1 MSPILVRPVREQL
14 EHDRIIRLLQTK
26 HRRKYQAGIN
36 PGAEQSVPVGNGPS
50 ALFPDVVL
58 TSQDRRHKLD
68 TIIEVE
74 TGESV
79 NHLEALAQWV
89 HYGKVRA
96 AFHLYVPS
104 GMIDVARRLCEDSHI
119 HVTELWSYHTVG
131 DDVRFTLVQ
140 KSREVAPPPR
150 VRVAARGSRG
160 RPAPQASGV
169 RSEIPSSRSKRRRRR
184 SLRARK
190 KGSSTGVSP
199 NHARQTRLRA
209 VRPRSADDEQPRPVA
224 ATHPVLVPHAAEHP
238 RRPRAF

>member
-26 HRRKYQAGIN
+26 HRRKFEAGIN
-36 PGAEQSVPVGNGPS
+36 PGAEQTVPVGTGPS

-58 TSQDRRHKLD
+58 TSQDRGHKLD

-140 KSREVAPPPR
+140 KSREAAPPPR
-150 VRVAARGSRG
+150 ARVAAAPARAAVRRKPVARAAKS
-160 RPAPQASGV
+160 RPALKAKAAKKPTRAQ
-169 RSEIPSSRSKRRRRR
+169 KR
-184 SLRARK
+184 K
-190 KGSSTGVSP
+190 
-199 NHARQTRLRA
+199 
-209 VRPRSADDEQPRPVA
+209 
-224 ATHPVLVPHAAEHP
+224 
-238 RRPRAF
+238 